1 MGKIRSVTY
10 FKCMIG
16 VSLICYNKP
25 SLEPMAQAIGFVTA
39 SGENELMGLPADL
52 RRQLE
57 AMRMPFQQLK

>member
-16 VSLICYNKP
+16 VRLMCYNKP
-25 SLEPMAQAIGFVTA
+25 NLEPMAQVIGFVTA

-52 RRQLE
+52 RRRLE
-57 AMRMPFQQLK
+57 AMRMPFQRLK